1 MNSMNEP
8 AGIFALIMA
17 IAVVS
22 PYLSDFMGV
31 PVVAS
36 MTLIGVL
43 LGPQVSGILEPTI
56 LIQFIGSLGMIYV
69 FFSAATEV
77 NLGILRKRTKSVLIF
92 GFLTFFIPFFFGLAF
107 GLILFGQRL
116 LSALLLGAFFAS
128 SGSLI
133 IQPLLRTELMSRES
147 AEVGRGGAGL
157 SRIMVAIVIFISS
170 IVFPEGGTWPAI
182 KTVGLWAVYFGGLY
196 FLLPRFASLII
207 RKTRLQGSID
217 AVFIL
222 FLLFAS
228 AALGLFAGVPG
239 YIGAFYAGLLMAPVF
254 SSSKSISSRIDL
266 LGDSLFLPFL
276 LVFIGASADFSK
288 IPSLPLSLALIA
300 GSAIVGLG
308 SKFLAAFFAG
318 KLLKY
323 SRADRGL
330 LFGFSSSFA
339 AFSLAVASVAGSSGF
354 FDQPLVSGA
363 IILVIVSSSIASLTT
378 RNSGS
383 SILLKKTQGQEH
395 TPRAGERIMV
405 ALSKPG
411 SAHYLMD
418 LGIALHGQDSRSPL
432 FPLAII
438 SDTESEGESRQHA
451 ETMLAAAIMQG
462 VSSQISVIPV
472 SRIEMN
478 VARGILDSA
487 DEQSAD
493 TIIVGWNKPPRLANA
508 FFGSVIDQI
517 VNGGNQ
523 MVLVVRAVAP
533 FNAAHIIVIVPS
545 LCDHHPG
552 FARAAMA
559 LNALAKKSQAKL
571 HLIAL
576 EGQSAALARAFKEA
590 GYSAQMQM
598 VELESWKEIGR
609 AMKQLPPAPHFFVLL
624 SARPSEPSWH
634 PAIERLPHRIGE
646 EFPDSNLLMI
656 YLASSEARPEK
667 AEAEP
672 DKVAPPVVDGSDK
685 TMSQAKAN
693 PSARILQEAI
703 AQGNIRVNM
712 AHSAIADGIFEL
724 VSSAF
729 PFDRKQSSRLGTR
742 LTEIVQRQPIEIEP
756 GVVLIHD
763 RVEGITNPVVCLGV
777 HRQGFRISL
786 LERPVKIL
794 VIIFVPESESPEDH
808 LAFLGNIAHLFKDM
822 NLALRLLEAD
832 APEDLLK

>member
-1 MNSMNEP
+1 MNEP

-17 IAVVS
+17 IAVIA
-22 PYLSDFMGV
+22 PYLSDFLGI

-56 LIQFIGSLGMIYV
+56 LIQFVGALGMIYV

-77 NLGILRKRTKSVLIF
+77 NLGILRKRAKSVLIF
-92 GFLTFFIPFFFGLAF
+92 GALTFFIPFLFGLAF
-107 GLILFGQRL
+107 GLLLFSQRI
-116 LSALLLGAFFAS
+116 LSAILLGAFFAS

-133 IQPLLRTELMSRES
+133 IQPLLRTDLMSRES
-147 AEVGRGGAGL
+147 AEVGRGGAGI
-157 SRIMVAIVIFISS
+157 SRILVAIVVFISG
-170 IVFPEGGTWPAI
+170 IVFPEGGTLPVL
-182 KTVGLWAVYFGGLY
+182 KTIGLWVVYFGGLY

-207 RKTRLQGSID
+207 RKTRMQGSID

-239 YIGAFYAGLLMAPVF
+239 YIGAFCAGLLMAPVF

-276 LVFIGASADFSK
+276 LIFIGASADFSQ
-288 IPSLPLSLALIA
+288 IPSLPLALALIA
-300 GSAIVGLG
+300 GSATLGLG
-308 SKFLAAFFAG
+308 SKFLAAFIAG
-318 KLLKY
+318 KVLNY
-323 SRADRGL
+323 SNADRGL

-339 AFSLAVASVAGSSGF
+339 AFSLAIASVAGSSGF

-363 IILVIVSSSIASLTT
+363 IILVIVSSSVAALAT

-383 SILLKKTQGQEH
+383 SILIKKVQGLERK
-395 TPRAGERIMV
+395 PRAGERIMV

-418 LGIALHGQDSRSPL
+418 LGIALHGQDSRAPL

-438 SDTESEGESRQHA
+438 SDTESEGEPRQHA

-472 SRIEMN
+472 SRVEVNI
-478 VARGILDSA
+478 AAGILESA
-487 DEQSAD
+487 NEQNAD

-517 VNGGNQ
+517 INGGNQ
-523 MVLVVRAVAP
+523 MVLVARAVAP
-533 FNAAHIIVIVPS
+533 FNAAHIVAIVPS
-545 LCDHHPG
+545 LCNHHPG
-552 FARAAMA
+552 FPRAAMA
-559 LNALAKKSQAKL
+559 LNALAKKNQSKL
-571 HLIAL
+571 HIVAL
-576 EGQSAALARAFKEA
+576 AGQSASLARDFKEA
-590 GYSAQMQM
+590 GYPMQIQTM
-598 VELESWKEIGR
+598 EVDSWKDIGK
-609 AMKQLPPAPHFFVLL
+609 AMKQLPATPRLFVLL

-656 YLASSEARPEK
+656 YLASPETVLGKNSVEADRSAILASEDR
-667 AEAEP
+667 
-672 DKVAPPVVDGSDK
+672 DKSAAISR
-685 TMSQAKAN
+685 AN
-693 PSARILQEAI
+693 PSTRILQEAVS
-703 AQGNIRVNM
+703 QGNIRVNM
-712 AHSAIADGIFEL
+712 QHSAIADGIFEL

-729 PFDRKQSSRLGTR
+729 PFDRKQSSRLSAR

-763 RVEGITNPVVCLGV
+763 RIEGIKTPIACLGA

-786 LERPVKIL
+786 LEKPVKIL
-794 VIIFVPESESPEDH
+794 IIIFVPESESPESH
-808 LAFLGNIAHLFKDM
+808 LAFLGDIAHLFKEMDLT
-822 NLALRLLEAD
+822 NRLLKAD
-832 APEDLLK
+832 SPEDLLSSR